1 MGICRRTGKYGF
13 VCFLPPVIFMLLC
26 CRVLVLD
33 AGRILEYDTPHNLLQ
48 QKGAFSKMVAEAGI
62 KR

>member
-1 MGICRRTGKYGF
+1 MVLF

-48 QKGAFSKMVAEAGI
+48 RKGAFSKMVAEAGI